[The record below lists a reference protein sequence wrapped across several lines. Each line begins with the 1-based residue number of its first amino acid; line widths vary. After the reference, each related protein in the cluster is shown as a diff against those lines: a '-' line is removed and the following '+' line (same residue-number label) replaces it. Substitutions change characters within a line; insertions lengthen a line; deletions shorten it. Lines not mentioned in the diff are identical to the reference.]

1 MTRVW
6 KGNGWS
12 GLEEAPGSRLA
23 NSFLSGD
30 VSWMSLF
37 SPQSVHASAESVS
50 RRSLL
55 KRIGAF
61 TGISCASA
69 TRGIRAAEAG
79 GGGFRFAFLTDIHID
94 RHREAPR
101 GVRECIAAVNAISPS
116 VDFVL
121 TGGDL
126 IMDAL
131 AVDAPSIREQWQ
143 LFDHEWRNLQV
154 KSYHTIGNH
163 DIGGWAKDGKVAV
176 DAPEYGKALFVERYG
191 RGRSYQ
197 SFDHRGWHFIV
208 LDSVAYDETTG
219 GYQGWIDEAQME
231 WLRADLQRVGKK
243 APVIVSTHIPFF
255 SIWGQYNSDPRKGEL
270 RGGVVGNAYEVR
282 RVLSDYNVQLVL
294 SGHGHVSERIELSH
308 HNRTTYIQGGA
319 VSGMWWKGP
328 VHGNPEGFGL
338 VSCREDGSFIYE
350 YVSYHR
356 TRA

>member
-1 MTRVW
+1 MREV
-6 KGNGWS
+6 
-12 GLEEAPGSRLA
+12 PGYCLA
-23 NSFLSGD
+23 NGLVRSD
-30 VSWMSLF
+30 VSWMSLS
-37 SPQSVHASAESVS
+37 SPQSVHASAEPVS

-61 TGISCASA
+61 TGLSCATGAQTVDAGERSA
-69 TRGIRAAEAG
+69 
-79 GGGFRFAFLTDIHID
+79 GGFRFAFLTDIHID

-101 GVRECIAAVNAISPS
+101 GVGECIAAVNAISPS

-131 AVDAPSIREQWQ
+131 AVDAASIREQWQ
-143 LFDHEWRNLQV
+143 LFDQEWKNLQV

-163 DIGGWAKDGKVAV
+163 DIGGWVRGGKLPV

-191 RGRSYQ
+191 GGRSYQ

-219 GYQGWIDEAQME
+219 GYQGWIDEAQLE
-231 WLRADLQRVGKK
+231 WLKNDLQRVGKK
-243 APVIVSTHIPFF
+243 TPVIVSTHIPFF
-255 SIWGQYNSDPRKGEL
+255 SIWGQYNADPRKGES
-270 RGGVVGNAYEVR
+270 RGGVVGNAHEVR
-282 RVLSDYNVQLVL
+282 KLLSDYSVKLVL
-294 SGHGHVSERIELSH
+294 CGHGHVSERIELSH

-338 VSCREDGSFIYE
+338 VSCAEDGSFTYD
-350 YVSYHR
+350 YTSYNR